1 MKERFVSLVMV
12 FVTSIFMAFVCFHGY
27 GQTGNPGQLIVG
39 VALISHLLTKIKEL
53 KYLWIRM

>member
-53 KYLWIRM
+53 KYL